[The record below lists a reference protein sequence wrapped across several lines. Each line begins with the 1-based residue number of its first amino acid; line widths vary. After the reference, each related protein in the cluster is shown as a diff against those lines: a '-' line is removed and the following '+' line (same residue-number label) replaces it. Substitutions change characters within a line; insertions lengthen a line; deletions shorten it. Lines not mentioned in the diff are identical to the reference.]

1 MSGGK
6 NYANYREELLRLMNQ
21 LEENQNVNVVN
32 GIMIFVLFNAIMSC
46 HINFFVLS
54 L

>member
-32 GIMIFVLFNAIMSC
+32 GMILFYLM
-46 HINFFVLS
+46 L